1 MKIVIADASWGD
13 VSVERSFLPE
23 DAELVYGNCKTEEE
37 VIALCHDADG
47 IMAEYAPITE
57 RVIKAL
63 EHCKV
68 ISNSAT
74 GYDNID
80 VESAKAHGIM
90 VANVKHYCTE
100 EVATHAMSLLL
111 SHNQKL
117 FAAAAAGQKIGWPG
131 TENLTISR
139 LSEQTLGLI
148 GYGSI
153 AQAVAKRAEAFGMR
167 ILANTSV
174 PESVLEQHGVEP
186 ASLERIYAES
196 DVISLH
202 RPLGDQ
208 SRNMVDQGAFASME
222 KRPYIIN
229 TSRGGLI
236 DEDAL
241 AQALDLGLVR
251 GAALDVICTEPL
263 SQACVLRNRENVV
276 ITPHI
281 AFYSTEA
288 LYEVRMRSALNVTN
302 FLAGN
307 REAVSLV

>member
-23 DAELVYGNCKTEEE
+23 DAELVYGNCKTEDE

-63 EHCKV
+63 ECCKV

-80 VESAKAHGIM
+80 VESAKTHGIM

-117 FAAAAAGQKIGWPG
+117 FAAAATGQQIGWPG

-148 GYGSI
+148 GYGNI
-153 AQAVAKRAEAFGMR
+153 AQAVAKRAGAFGMR

-174 PESVLEQHGVEP
+174 PESVLEQHGVEL

-202 RPLGDQ
+202 RPLSDQ
-208 SRNMVDQGAFASME
+208 SRNMVDQGAFASMK

-236 DEDAL
+236 DENAL

-288 LYEVRMRSALNVTN
+288 LYEVRMRSAQNITN